1 MNETLRVNGMARI
14 TFDEDLRGRFAVN
27 GKTPLSVMV
36 VKAKAVY
43 MHCAKAF
50 LRSQLWNPESWP
62 PRSDMPT
69 LGEILKDQLALA
81 EEAGETDRR
90 LHDGYSRTMW

>member
-1 MNETLRVNGMARI
+1 MAV
-14 TFDEDLRGRFAVN
+14 E

-50 LRSQLWNPESWP
+50 MRSELWQPDSWQ
-62 PRSDMPT
+62 PRSAMPT
-69 LGEILKDQLALA
+69 LGQILKDQLALA
-81 EEAGETDRR
+81 DSAESRDRW
-90 LHDGYSRTMW
+90 LDQVYKESMW